1 MDLSTDLHCLIR
13 ELPKPF
19 FLLRKRRIIR
29 GRRLVILTN
38 DRLGTI
44 VVQVPILLLNL
55 VLKDLHHTLEY
66 IAKMIKNIHLFEDL

>member
-13 ELPKPF
+13 ELPKPL
-19 FLLRKRRIIR
+19 FLLRKSRIIH
-29 GRRLVILTN
+29 GDRLVVLTN

-44 VVQVPILLLNL
+44 VVQVSILLLDL

-66 IAKMIKNIHLFEDL
+66 IATLTIIRLFEGL